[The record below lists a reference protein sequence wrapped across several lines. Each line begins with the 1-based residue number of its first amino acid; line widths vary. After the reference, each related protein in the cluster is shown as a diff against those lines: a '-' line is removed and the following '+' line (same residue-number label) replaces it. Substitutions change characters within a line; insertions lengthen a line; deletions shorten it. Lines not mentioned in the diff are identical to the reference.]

1 MQKSRR
7 SGFSGSSS
15 SYAGRIMKDPST
27 VDAQIPAERSFKL
40 DTFRMILTCDP
51 SMRRGLRSGSNRVL
65 GRVADQ
71 MQIRDTAF
79 IVMFRKRGVNID
91 ERIL

>member
-1 MQKSRR
+1 
-7 SGFSGSSS
+7 
-15 SYAGRIMKDPST
+15 MKDPST
-27 VDAQIPAERSFKL
+27 VDAQIQAEQSFKL
-40 DTFRMILTCDP
+40 GTFRMIRTYDP

-79 IVMFRKRGVNID
+79 IAMFRKRGGTID

>member
-1 MQKSRR
+1 
-7 SGFSGSSS
+7 
-15 SYAGRIMKDPST
+15 MKDPST
-27 VDAQIPAERSFKL
+27 ADAQIRAERSFKL

-79 IVMFRKRGVNID
+79 IAMFHKRGVNID

>member
-1 MQKSRR
+1 
-7 SGFSGSSS
+7 
-15 SYAGRIMKDPST
+15 
-27 VDAQIPAERSFKL
+27 
-40 DTFRMILTCDP
+40 MILTCDL

-79 IVMFRKRGVNID
+79 IAMFHKRGVNID